1 MTNKNQ
7 TLNKTKD
14 ITLLVAGLSLIV
26 LLFLL
31 NLTLGDVKIPID
43 DILTLLMG
51 GEVENNSWSYI
62 VESRLNRS
70 IAAVFAGA
78 ALALSGIILQV
89 YFRNPLAGP
98 GVLGITSGA
107 SLGVAFVV
115 LGGAGAFTF
124 LGQFGVIS
132 AGIFGAILVLLL
144 LLFVSRYIQNSVTLL
159 VIGLMFGYFTSAI
172 INVLFLWAN
181 LDETRAYVIW
191 GLGSFEGIRTED
203 LWILCGMISLVILI
217 SFLLVKPMNAL
228 VLGTEYASSLGI
240 NLKKTKYLVIILT
253 GVLAAMV
260 TVYCGPISFIGVAV
274 PQLVRLIWSSKN
286 HLIQIPA
293 TLILGSILAL
303 LADLMVRISG
313 NSLPLNTVTALI
325 GAPVIIYTIIK
336 LNKKIA

>member
-1 MTNKNQ
+1 M
-7 TLNKTKD
+7 
-14 ITLLVAGLSLIV
+14 
-26 LLFLL
+26 
-31 NLTLGDVKIPID
+31 
-43 DILTLLMG
+43 
-51 GEVENNSWSYI
+51 
-62 VESRLNRS
+62 NRS

-115 LGGAGAFTF
+115 LGGAGVGSF

-144 LLFVSRYIQNSVTLL
+144 LLFVSKYVQNSVTLL
-159 VIGLMFGYFTSAI
+159 VMGLMFGYFTSAI

-191 GLGSFEGIRTED
+191 GLGSFEGILTED
-203 LWILCGMISLVILI
+203 LWILCGTIFLAILI
-217 SFLLVKPMNAL
+217 SLLLVKPMNAL

-303 LADLMVRISG
+303 LADLTVRISG